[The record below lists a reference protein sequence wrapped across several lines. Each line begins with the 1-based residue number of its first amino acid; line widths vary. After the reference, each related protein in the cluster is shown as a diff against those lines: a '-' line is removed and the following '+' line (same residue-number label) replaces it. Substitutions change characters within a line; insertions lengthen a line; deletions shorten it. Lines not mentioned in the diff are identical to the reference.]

1 MRLPEKVLVVIRGE
15 VVDVEH
21 TARED
26 LVIEEAVRRLEVER
40 SSLDRVS
47 RLRVGFVVRF
57 PFIKSLH
64 IVT

>member
-1 MRLPEKVLVVIRGE
+1 MRLAEKILVVIRGE

-21 TARED
+21 TAGEH
-26 LVIEEAVRRLEVER
+26 LVIEEAVLRLEVER
-40 SSLDRVS
+40 SPFDRVS
-47 RLRVGFVVRF
+47 RLRVGFVVGF

>member
-26 LVIEEAVRRLEVER
+26 LVIEETVRRLEVER

-47 RLRVGFVVRF
+47 RLRVGFV
-57 PFIKSLH
+57 P
-64 IVT
+64 